1 MHLRVVGVAGKTV
14 KNTAADHQ
22 CHHGVAICPDAD
34 LLLEGG
40 LEVDS
45 EEGEGSQLQLRFRHE
60 IWALVWV
67 LIGLLCLLY

>member
-1 MHLRVVGVAGKTV
+1 MHLHAAGVAGRTVRKT
-14 KNTAADHQ
+14 TDRQ
-22 CHHGVAICPDAD
+22 CHHEVAICPDAD

-45 EEGEGSQLQLRFRHE
+45 EEEEGSQLQHRFRHE

-67 LIGLLCLLY
+67 LVHFVLLC